1 MFKLK
6 ELRKN
11 KPFMLTWLFILGC
24 ILTFQTV
31 NTYNQGYFDGVVI
44 GPGDLDLNGNLLI
57 LDADGDSYFD
67 PSVDDDLTLVL
78 GTDTIMTFD
87 QAEISSGTIGSF
99 NLKVSAG
106 ASNSPVYRFRGDT
119 NTGTWG
125 SGDIFYAIAGGVT
138 GYTITE
144 DTTITHGRQG
154 LTTRF
159 TSETVADDAEIVI
172 ATGVTGW
179 GFCQIGDNQE
189 YSHFTF
195 AADGTVTLFNNTANV
210 ANTDTD
216 GNLCIYDAGS
226 GIAIKNRLG
235 SSLTVRFTINYSS

>member
-1 MFKLK
+1 MWKLN

-11 KPFMLTWLFILGC
+11 KPFMLTWCIIL
-24 ILTFQTV
+24 LAVFSFQTV
-31 NTYNQGYFDGVVI
+31 NTINQSYFDGVVV
-44 GPGDLDLNGNLLI
+44 GTGNLDLNGNLLI

-67 PSVDDDLTLVL
+67 PSVDDDLTLYL
-78 GTDTIMTFD
+78 SGTDIMTWD
-87 QAEISSGTIGSF
+87 QAEIFSETIGGF
-99 NLKVSAG
+99 NLRVSSG
-106 ASNSPVYRFRGDT
+106 ASNAPVYRFKGDT
-119 NTGTWG
+119 NTGIWG

-138 GYTITE
+138 AYTITE
-144 DTTITHGRQG
+144 DTTIIHNRQG
-154 LTTRF
+154 LNSRF

-172 ATGVTGW
+172 ATGVAGW

-195 AADGTVTLFNNTANV
+195 KADGTVTLFNNTANV

-216 GNLCIYDAGS
+216 TNLCIYDAGA